1 MESRQLFI
9 KVLLYLV
16 DLSYS
21 VVSEEDH
28 RWIRSEDGS
37 GTLRTY
43 IKR

>member
-1 MESRQLFI
+1 MKY
-9 KVLLYLV
+9 KVLLYLI

-37 GTLRTY
+37 GTRT
-43 IKR
+43 

>member
-1 MESRQLFI
+1 MKY
-9 KVLLYLV
+9 KVLLYLI

-37 GTLRTY
+37 RTRTNDRNG
-43 IKR
+43 ILWQ